1 MTALRIVAAVGLVV
15 AIGCRGP
22 RVEREAARCT
32 HVQAV
37 RQVMGTAL
45 CEDAWTCARPPG
57 GRFDRVG
64 LHRLALCAETPGPV
78 VLYLPGMHMNGELA
92 NVEARSDLRL
102 YLAAAGMRTWG
113 FDYRTHVVPADASSG
128 DLDVMKH
135 WTSDLF
141 AGDIAWA
148 LGFVRSR
155 DPAPIVL
162 AGFSQGAALAYR
174 VASQAR
180 GALGGLVILDGAA
193 GGGRDS
199 DHGDA
204 AIDVGGSRLPYD
216 VRAKLLAAVIA
227 DPRGP
232 SPVAG
237 FPSAGAA
244 LTELLYSAP
253 SFGGN
258 GGLSAARDG
267 VTDVQVV
274 ARLLRTYDRWWPRAA
289 LDADAPSRPGQT
301 LPVLAFAS
309 TNMGPTWV
317 ERVRASAQA
326 YGGPNATVRELGGY
340 GHVDVLVARRAP
352 QDVFEPVRAWIASR
366 SPS

>member
-113 FDYRTHVVPADASSG
+113 FDYRTHVV
-128 DLDVMKH
+128 
-135 WTSDLF
+135 

-180 GALGGLVILDGAA
+180 GALGGLVILD
-193 GGGRDS
+193 
-199 DHGDA
+199 
-204 AIDVGGSRLPYD
+204 
-216 VRAKLLAAVIA
+216 
-227 DPRGP
+227 
-232 SPVAG
+232 
-237 FPSAGAA
+237 
-244 LTELLYSAP
+244 
-253 SFGGN
+253 
-258 GGLSAARDG
+258 
-267 VTDVQVV
+267 
-274 ARLLRTYDRWWPRAA
+274 
-289 LDADAPSRPGQT
+289 
-301 LPVLAFAS
+301 
-309 TNMGPTWV
+309 
-317 ERVRASAQA
+317 
-326 YGGPNATVRELGGY
+326 
-340 GHVDVLVARRAP
+340 
-352 QDVFEPVRAWIASR
+352 
-366 SPS
+366 